1 MKSRAGRRR
10 TPTHR
15 TGGAA
20 SCGLSEAVRWAG
32 RLLCWTLAAAM
43 LGAAAEAVL
52 QPTSGWWGV
61 LWRVPW
67 CLTPVWGLTWAVLRK
82 REKSAAGRDRDEEVP
97 EEFGEAA

>member
-1 MKSRAGRRR
+1 
-10 TPTHR
+10 
-15 TGGAA
+15 
-20 SCGLSEAVRWAG
+20 
-32 RLLCWTLAAAM
+32 M

-61 LWRVPW
+61 V
-67 CLTPVWGLTWAVLRK
+67 TPVWALTWAVLRK